1 MCPIP
6 ANLYSLTYIPHTR
19 PGFSWYDLRYPIDTD
34 RYGTARASPSFV
46 AYLLITEAIGSS
58 GRSQLSLIDIPDQ
71 PQLAAYAIWDPAA
84 RRDGIARLALLNLAV
99 RNVSTSVADAAA
111 LAATVDISPYVRNTK
126 GKGIASLKRM
136 TSPGLDSKDVGSVLW
151 AGQSYENGTASGS
164 EMIEKVTNGTV
175 TIQGSEG
182 ILIFF

>member
-1 MCPIP
+1 M
-6 ANLYSLTYIPHTR
+6 
-19 PGFSWYDLRYPIDTD
+19 
-34 RYGTARASPSFV
+34 
-46 AYLLITEAIGSS
+46 
-58 GRSQLSLIDIPDQ
+58 
-71 PQLAAYAIWDPAA
+71 
-84 RRDGIARLALLNLAV
+84 
-99 RNVSTSVADAAA
+99 STSVADAAA

-126 GKGIASLKRM
+126 GKDIASLKRM

-164 EMIEKVTNGTV
+164 ETIEKVTNGTV